1 MSVQDIAAED
11 FAKLISAY
19 AEATGQPVVRVTRDA
34 FRAAH
39 RHLPWTKVT
48 QNRWTEAKSIAARGA
63 ISSVPAEVLPV
74 GHRIKGVST
83 FVDADGQVK
92 GQWVKTT
99 ENRETDEE
107 LIARLMAEMPQRVHA
122 RVGSIP
128 APPTAPDDLLA
139 VYPLGDPHVGLLSW
153 APESGADFDLSICE
167 DLMTAAMRDLVLR
180 GPRTSEALIVN
191 LGDFLHYD
199 NADSRTTKSG
209 HSLDTDSRAPKVLA
223 VALRVMVSLIDAAL
237 EHHESV
243 TVDTRIGNHDG
254 HTSLMFS
261 LALGAYYRNEPR
273 CHVPPTVSH
282 RAYYERGRVLIGT
295 THGDRAK
302 PEALPG
308 IMAAEQPEAWGRT
321 EHRYWLTGHIHHLTR
336 KEHAGCVIE
345 SFRTLAARDAWHSAQ
360 GYVSG
365 RDMQRIVYDLRH
377 GETSREVVS
386 VGAILARAS

>member
-1 MSVQDIAAED
+1 MSREELTVEALSEMIR
-11 FAKLISAY
+11 AY
-19 AEATGQPVVRVTRDA
+19 AKAIGVSPSAVGRDG

-39 RHLPWTKVT
+39 KSLPWGDAE
-48 QNRWTEAKSIAARGA
+48 RSLWTLAKMLASDGQ
-63 ISSVPAEVLPV
+63 VPCAPV
-74 GHRIKGVST
+74 EPMPPGHRVKGVSSY
-83 FVDADGQVK
+83 VDASGQVK
-92 GQWVKTT
+92 GQWIKTT
-99 ENRETDEE
+99 EDTETDEE
-107 LIARLMAEMPQRVHA
+107 LIVRLMAEMPQRVPA
-122 RVGSIP
+122 RVGTVP
-128 APPTAPDDLLA
+128 APTAAPTDLLA

-254 HTSLMFS
+254 HTSLMLS

-386 VGAILARAS
+386 VGAILARAA